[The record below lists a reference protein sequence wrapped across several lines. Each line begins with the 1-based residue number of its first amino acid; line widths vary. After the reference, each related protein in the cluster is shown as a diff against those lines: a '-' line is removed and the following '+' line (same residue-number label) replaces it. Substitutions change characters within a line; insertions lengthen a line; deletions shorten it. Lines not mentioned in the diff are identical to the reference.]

1 MEGIGGQ
8 AVEAKT
14 SGIGHGSRE
23 VGISTISRREEIE
36 NDLDWG
42 IRQTSREVGR
52 DTSPEGGRLRMIWT
66 GASGKQAG
74 KLEGTPLPKGED

>member
-1 MEGIGGQ
+1 MS
-8 AVEAKT
+8 VEA
-14 SGIGHGSRE
+14 
-23 VGISTISRREEIE
+23 
-36 NDLDWG
+36 NWG
-42 IRQTSREVGR
+42 IRQASQEVGR